1 MTRSILHMITPLKH
15 ISPFDVNMA
24 ADAGFDVIVPYAGVE
39 LAEVRGLVQDSIFSR
54 SPNDGA
60 RTSIFIGGKR
70 AGLALDMMD
79 AARQAFVP
87 PFRVNLFADPAGS
100 FTTGAAVVAVVQ
112 RALRNRHSTDLTG
125 RTVAIFGGTGVVA
138 YSSAVIA
145 AQEGARPVLVGHD
158 GEARVRAAAADMKV
172 RFGVEVGFADGSDVG
187 KRQAAA
193 RDADVI
199 VAAVPAG
206 VNVLTGK
213 QIAAAGRL
221 LVAADV
227 NAVPPVGLEGVE
239 ATADGTPIGAKAS
252 AVGALTIGHVKYKTE
267 NGLFRRMIATDKPLA
282 IDFRDAYALARDI
295 AG

>member
-39 LAEVRGLVQDSIFSR
+39 LGEVRGLVQDSIFSR
-54 SPNDGA
+54 SPADGA
-60 RTSIFIGGKR
+60 RTSIFFGGKR
-70 AGLALDMMD
+70 AGLALDMLD
-79 AARQAFVP
+79 AAREAFVP

-112 RALRNRHSTDLTG
+112 RILRNRHSTDLAG
-125 RTVAIFGGTGVVA
+125 KTVAIYGGTGVVA
-138 YSSAVIA
+138 YASAVIA

-158 GEARVRAAAADMKV
+158 GEARVRAAAADMKA
-172 RFGVEVGFADGSDVG
+172 RFGVDVGFADGSDAR
-187 KRQAAA
+187 KREAAS
-193 RDADVI
+193 RDANVI

-206 VNVLTGK
+206 VNVLTED
-213 QIAAAGRL
+213 QIVAAGRL

-227 NAVPPVGLEGVE
+227 NAVPPAGLEGVGV
-239 ATADGTPIGAKAS
+239 TADGASIGPKAS
-252 AVGALTIGHVKYKTE
+252 AIGALTIGHVKYRTE
-267 NGLFRRMIATDKPLA
+267 NGLFRRMIAADKA
-282 IDFRDAYALARDI
+282 ITLDFRDAYALARDI